1 MYLTVENIY
10 LQGISLLIKIIDTKN
25 YLIENEIFEKSEN
38 REIFDTMNRWVDNVE
53 NEINEI
59 LSLYISK
66 FSRSEII
73 DELFLKS
80 SYEQIKYNQ
89 IVFKCILENFK
100 FIPIQTPGDI
110 LKLLVQQTITTH
122 VSQEAKVGNII
133 LKNIYEFNFSES
145 EMKKPPVR
153 ELNQK
158 TVPVVLSMTA
168 VYSNN
173 PLLWPLILHEYGH
186 AIFNTQ
192 ENQKKSRLIKKQIKV
207 FMKDNNIDEN
217 ILDNNIAEVFS
228 DLFGINYY
236 GETYFFAFF
245 FHEVLFNDVN
255 TLLNLETTNNSTE
268 FKYTS
273 HPPSLIRVKYMI
285 KELNKYAI
293 KSDNFEKFSSF
304 LKPMLDRYDQE
315 MSVKIPNNKEI
326 YFKIYELVSEYYGS
340 GESTVFGGTK
350 YSGKKDVVKQLYEC
364 LIDKMPIGTYKK
376 NNEEVHFTN
385 SDKNEIFDLALPSKI
400 IDIINSGWKYFLQNL
415 ILPLYNNQENKI
427 QYTSNEAYIKMKKD
441 LDTFKI
447 DYLYLLNN
455 IIYSIET
462 SVITSNYLGD

>member
-340 GESTVFGGTK
+340 G
-350 YSGKKDVVKQLYEC
+350 
-364 LIDKMPIGTYKK
+364 
-376 NNEEVHFTN
+376 
-385 SDKNEIFDLALPSKI
+385 
-400 IDIINSGWKYFLQNL
+400 
-415 ILPLYNNQENKI
+415 
-427 QYTSNEAYIKMKKD
+427 
-441 LDTFKI
+441 
-447 DYLYLLNN
+447 
-455 IIYSIET
+455 
-462 SVITSNYLGD
+462 